1 MIKYN
6 QDTRRESF
14 DYSIKLPKKPTV
26 YAVGFFHF
34 LHKITLLL
42 KIT

>member
-6 QDTRRESF
+6 QDMRRESF

-26 YAVGFFHF
+26 YAVGFFISYI
-34 LHKITLLL
+34 KLLYY
-42 KIT
+42 